1 MRGLCLGGND
11 ENLLWRNGFYHI
23 AYGGICPKHRQQYDF
38 QTVECHPV
46 HLNLTDQL
54 TCPQCGPDFGLILLA
69 DRVEARRVYEGR
81 LGCAN
86 CRTHYVV
93 NNGVAELV
101 RGEWGGQSGEVAQD
115 PERWAALLGVSGP
128 GMILLL
134 GAFEEIAE
142 GMADLLHDVELI
154 VAHSEI
160 AAGTERAGVSRLRIG
175 DVIPLRNRGMRGVA
189 VANGGAGV
197 LVREA
202 ARVCALAARMV
213 VTNITNDVRTLLP
226 ELGLRVMAEEGDTLV
241 AVRYA

>member
-1 MRGLCLGGND
+1 MRGLCLDDND
-11 ENLLWRNGFYHI
+11 GKLLWRNNFYRL
-23 AYGGICPKHRQQYDF
+23 AYGGACSKHRQPYDF
-38 QTVECHPV
+38 QTVGCPRV

-101 RGEWGGQSGEVAQD
+101 RGESEGQSGEVAQD
-115 PERWAALLGVSGP
+115 PERWAALLGVTGP

-134 GAFEEIAE
+134 GAFEGIAE
-142 GMADLLHDVELI
+142 GMADLLDDVELI
-154 VAHSEI
+154 VADSEI
-160 AAGTERAGVSRLRIG
+160 TAGTERVGVSRLRIG
-175 DVIPLRNRGMRGVA
+175 NVVPLRNRGMRGVA

-202 ARVCALAARMV
+202 ARVCALAARVV
-213 VTNITNDVRTLLP
+213 VTHITDDVRTMLP
-226 ELGLRVMAEEGDTLV
+226 ELGLRVIAEQRDTLV